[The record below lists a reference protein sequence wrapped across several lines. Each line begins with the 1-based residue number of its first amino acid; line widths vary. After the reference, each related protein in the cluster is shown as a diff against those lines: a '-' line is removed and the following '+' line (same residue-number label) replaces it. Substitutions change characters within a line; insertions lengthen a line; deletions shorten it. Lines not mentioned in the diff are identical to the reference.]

1 MAQIGKTTAVILA
14 TLGMPALA
22 AGPPAD
28 RRNFVTCPI
37 VQDTKTV
44 PCWVADYN
52 GERYYLGIQGSF
64 GSAFWP
70 PFLDH
75 KVIVEGT
82 ATDKERICGGIVL
95 DPVKV
100 ASLPERDDTCNT
112 ILPIDARYEI
122 PFHHRGPGPNE
133 LEEPAARPPAAARP
147 VADTPAVK
155 EVKPPRVFKVLY
167 DFNNRGWS
175 ARNSPPIRQAI
186 DYYRSMDAA
195 EIEVVGYRGGSL
207 LSDGTSFIEN
217 EGVSELR
224 AKQVE
229 LILKQVGI
237 PEDKLTIR
245 WETEPRDL
253 NGTDDWNTRSADIT
267 VKPQVSR
274 ELALRSTND

>member
-1 MAQIGKTTAVILA
+1 MAQIGKVTAVFLA
-14 TLGMPALA
+14 TCAIPALA

-28 RRNFVTCPI
+28 RRNFVSCPI

-44 PCWVADYN
+44 PCWLADYK

-64 GSAFWP
+64 GAAFWP

-75 KVIVEGT
+75 QVLVEGT
-82 ATDKERICGGIVL
+82 ATDKPRICGGIVL

-122 PFHHRGPGPNE
+122 PFEHRGPGPAE
-133 LEEPAARPPAAARP
+133 LEQPARGAAPPAPRP
-147 VADTPAVK
+147 VADAAAAEETNR
-155 EVKPPRVFKVLY
+155 PRVFKVLY

-186 DYYRSMDAA
+186 DYYRAMDAA
-195 EIEVVGYRGGSL
+195 EIEVVGYRGGAL

-217 EGVSELR
+217 EGVGEMR

-229 LILKQVGI
+229 LILRQVGV
-237 PEDKLTIR
+237 PANKLKIR
-245 WETEPRDL
+245 WETEATDL
-253 NGTDDWNTRSADIT
+253 NGIDDWNTRSADIT
-267 VKPQVSR
+267 VRPQGS
-274 ELALRSTND
+274 S